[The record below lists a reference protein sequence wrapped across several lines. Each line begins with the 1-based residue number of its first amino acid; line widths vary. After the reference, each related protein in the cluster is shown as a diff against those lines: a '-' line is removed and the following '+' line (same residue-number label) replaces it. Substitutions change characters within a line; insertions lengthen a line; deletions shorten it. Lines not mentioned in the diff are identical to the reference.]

1 MDRRSLIDR
10 LTKLATA
17 TAAEAKAREEELAA
31 MRGPARPGDLIV
43 IPTDTAVIHW
53 LIVKAHPEDPQIL
66 FAVPADDNPETGPAD
81 VRVPAEHPWGP
92 VTLRCGFGLWVEADL
107 LDPPRRA
114 GVMHEEVL
122 GPVQAVLGQLAAG
135 TYRPTP
141 EQAVLDFDP
150 DYMAWLGEVEK
161 SREAASRWLEGNGQV
176 YRWDEMEAEAPAI
189 LRPYADRIVPP
200 AVGAGPPRLAA
211 EGGGPEGRIARHPTD
226 ADQARW
232 LRLDDS
238 GALFLVAGTDGVR
251 AIWAVPSRK
260 PPRLQWRS
268 GEDLEPGRWAKEGEF
283 FATAVRPWSEDR
295 VVLQV
300 GPGQGR
306 KVVVRR

>member
-1 MDRRSLIDR
+1 MDRRSLIDHS
-10 LTKLATA
+10 TKLATA
-17 TAAEAKAREEELAA
+17 TAAEVKAREGELAA
-31 MRGPARPGDLIV
+31 MRGPARPGDLII

-53 LIVKAHPEDPQIL
+53 LLVKAHPEDSQIL

-114 GVMHEEVL
+114 GAMDEEVL
-122 GPVQAVLGQLAAG
+122 HPVQAVLGQLAAG

-150 DYMAWLGEVEK
+150 DYMAWLDEVEK
-161 SREAASRWLEGNGQV
+161 SREAASLWLEGAGRV
-176 YRWDEMEAEAPAI
+176 CRWDEMETEAPAL
-189 LRPYADRIVPP
+189 LRPYADRIMHPT
-200 AVGAGPPRLAA
+200 VGAGPPRLAA
-211 EGGGPEGRIARHPTD
+211 EGGGPEGRIARRPID
-226 ADQARW
+226 ADRPRW
-232 LRLDDS
+232 LCLDDGGELS
-238 GALFLVAGTDGVR
+238 LVAGTDGVR

-260 PPRLQWRS
+260 PPRLLWRS
-268 GEDLEPGRWAKEGEF
+268 GEGLEPGQWAKEGEF

-300 GPGQGR
+300 GPGEGR

>member
-1 MDRRSLIDR
+1 MDRRSLIDS

-31 MRGPARPGDLIV
+31 MRGPTRPGDLIV

-114 GVMHEEVL
+114 GVMGEEVL
-122 GPVQAVLGQLAAG
+122 GPVQVVLGQLAAG

-150 DYMAWLGEVEK
+150 DYMAWLGEVEE
-161 SREAASRWLEGNGQV
+161 SCEAASRWLKATGRIC
-176 YRWDEMEAEAPAI
+176 RWDEMEAEPPAI

-200 AVGAGPPRLAA
+200 PVGAGPPRLAA
-211 EGGGPEGRIARHPTD
+211 EGGGTEGRIARHPTD
-226 ADQARW
+226 ADRARW
-232 LRLDDS
+232 LRLDDG
-238 GALFLVAGTDGVR
+238 GALFLVAGTGGVR
-251 AIWAVPSRK
+251 AIWTVPSRK

-283 FATAVRPWSEDR
+283 LTTAVRPWSEDR

-306 KVVVRR
+306 KVVIRR

>member
-1 MDRRSLIDR
+1 MDRRSLIDS

-17 TAAEAKAREEELAA
+17 TATEAKAREEELAA
-31 MRGPARPGDLIV
+31 MRGPTRPGDLIV

-114 GVMHEEVL
+114 GVMREEVL
-122 GPVQAVLGQLAAG
+122 GPVQVVLGQLAAG

-150 DYMAWLGEVEK
+150 DYMAWLGEVEE
-161 SREAASRWLEGNGQV
+161 SREAASRWLEATGRV
-176 YRWDEMEAEAPAI
+176 CRWDEMEAEAPAI

-200 AVGAGPPRLAA
+200 TVGAGPPRLAA
-211 EGGGPEGRIARHPTD
+211 EGGGPVGHIARRPID
-226 ADQARW
+226 ADRPRW
-232 LRLDDS
+232 LCLDDGGELS
-238 GALFLVAGTDGVR
+238 LVAGTDVD
-251 AIWAVPSRK
+251 V
-260 PPRLQWRS
+260 
-268 GEDLEPGRWAKEGEF
+268 
-283 FATAVRPWSEDR
+283 ATS
-295 VVLQV
+295 
-300 GPGQGR
+300 
-306 KVVVRR
+306 